1 MADHQIRI
9 SSDVGSAMSG
19 FKQLKSAFNDLTKDT
34 LKVGGKGASQ
44 EFQKTTQEAQKLSKE
59 IKFQQDVLKNQADL
73 VKKLNAEINS
83 GRRLTASNKGG
94 VGSSI
99 SDTDIQAR
107 KSQLEAAVKD
117 YNQEKRRLNDLS
129 KVVKDQNKNNSVSG
143 GDSGGGFLNS
153 SFGKVA
159 TVATAGLLATGVA
172 IRVMSSLIAP
182 AIEAASGRIRL
193 RGLGLSQ
200 KRLDEVEATGSQFGF
215 SKDESRGHAEEL
227 LRATGSTDRLN
238 SFQLLSRTT
247 GQDPSQ
253 LFGAAGS
260 FRQSGSSNKE
270 SFKLIKDTLAG
281 AVAAG
286 FDQSRSIEILQSIA
300 DKTETLAQTRNV
312 DPKVISD
319 LVMRT
324 MSGSSYFQQN
334 SGRTMGAIGGL
345 DSLFTG
351 GGTGTGLAVQ
361 SLAQLY
367 KGQGRSTT
375 DLLYQ
380 SRQGLFNSQDAPQR
394 VEQYLSNFLDQA
406 THSKIKAGGGLDQL
420 SGDQLKQVT
429 MAFTNLVKKSGGN
442 ISDDTSMALFKG
454 FLTKTEA
461 DRQKFLQEQAKV
473 VQEQQKTSLDY
484 LQSSDNTLLKMNSLL
499 QDIKLEIADGLVAG
513 LNKILDFLGLGSG
526 KGILN
531 DVFGTVSNDVAEAM
545 KKAQMGSSGNGGGMP
560 SYMGGNDPASRAIND
575 LDKGTQPTKYN
586 AGKTMGGRS
595 GSYSNTD
602 FSNLPSTA
610 TYNKNFKPISD
621 EDLKK
626 LNFNKQSIENFRKYD
641 PIVVDA
647 ALRHGIDP
655 NYLRGII
662 TQESSWKA
670 GAKAWNKNVNLP
682 GGQGLFQFTTGT
694 GKMYGLKDE
703 ADRLDPVKSSDAAA
717 RYVKDLLK
725 RRHGNFS
732 EAIKGYIDPKDV
744 GWHDRNIVNKA
755 NQFANIQSKSN
766 KEQTT
771 VVESLQNAYEM
782 FKDQKIKEQSKVENN
797 DSDKYNM
804 NMSGADIKELN
815 KTLKM
820 MQEKQK
826 KKPVISSQISQIN
839 QYALNHSETVV

>member
-19 FKQLKSAFNDLTKDT
+19 FNKLKSAFDNLTKDT
-34 LKVGGKGASQ
+34 SKVGGKGASQ
-44 EFQKTTQEAQKLSKE
+44 EFQKTNQEAQKLSKE
-59 IKFQQDVLKNQADL
+59 LKFQQDVLKNQADL

-83 GRRLTASNKGG
+83 GKRLTASNKGG
-94 VGSSI
+94 IGSQI
-99 SDTDIQAR
+99 SDADIQAR
-107 KSQLEAAVKD
+107 KTQLESAVKD
-117 YNQEKRRLNDLS
+117 YNQERKRLNDLS
-129 KVVKDQNKNNSVSG
+129 KIVKDQNKNSNNGVAG
-143 GDSGGGFLNS
+143 GDSGAGFLNS

-159 TVATAGLLATGVA
+159 TIATAGLLATGVA

-182 AIEAASGRIRL
+182 AIEAATGRIRL

-200 KRLDEVEATGSQFGF
+200 KRLDEVEAYGSQFGF
-215 SKDESRGHAEEL
+215 SKNESRAHAEEL

-238 SFQLLSRTT
+238 SFQLLSRIS

-334 SGRTMGAIGGL
+334 SGRAMGAIGGL

-375 DLLYQ
+375 DLLYE
-380 SRQGLFNSQDAPQR
+380 SRQGLFNSKDAPER
-394 VEQYLSNFLDQA
+394 IEQYLSNFLDQS
-406 THSKIKAGGGLDQL
+406 TNSKIKAGGGLDQL

-454 FLTKTEA
+454 FLTKTEG

-473 VQEQQKTSLDY
+473 VQEQQKTSIDY
-484 LQSSDNTLLKMNSLL
+484 LQSSDNKLLQMNSLL

-513 LNKILDFLGLGSG
+513 LNKILDFLGLGSNR
-526 KGILN
+526 GIFGQ
-531 DVFGTVSNDVAEAM
+531 VFGTVSADVGEAM
-545 KKAQMGSSGNGGGMP
+545 KKAQMGQGSGVP

-575 LDKGTQPTKYN
+575 MDKGTQPTNYGG
-586 AGKTMGGRS
+586 ARTMGGLGGGSSTPPVSPFRS
-595 GSYSNTD
+595 ILNRA
-602 FSNLPSTA
+602 NPLATA
-610 TYNKNFKPISD
+610 PKLTGTNKDWGMVDPRLYDIAQKANADLSFKPNFTSAYRSQAQQNALNVKGKASVSNHTYGHAVDVGIAGLSKQQIREALD
-621 EDLKK
+621 FFNSQPYTKAEIHGGNHIHVDYLPPDYETPSQKRKK
-626 LNFNKQSIENFRKYD
+626 EERMAKNGGAGKLQT
-641 PIVVDA
+641 A
-647 ALRHGIDP
+647 AQMKKRQAQNL
-655 NYLRGII
+655 
-662 TQESSWKA
+662 TQE
-670 GAKAWNKNVNLP
+670 
-682 GGQGLFQFTTGT
+682 
-694 GKMYGLKDE
+694 D
-703 ADRLDPVKSSDAAA
+703 
-717 RYVKDLLK
+717 
-725 RRHGNFS
+725 
-732 EAIKGYIDPKDV
+732 
-744 GWHDRNIVNKA
+744 HDHA
-755 NQFANIQSKSN
+755 H
-766 KEQTT
+766 EMGTT
-771 VVESLQNAYEM
+771 VPM
-782 FKDQKIKEQSKVENN
+782 KPDKDGSIT
-797 DSDKYNM
+797 D
-804 NMSGADIKELN
+804 
-815 KTLKM
+815 TLKNLSQTLRM

-826 KKPVISSQISQIN
+826 KKPVINSQISQIN

>member
-34 LKVGGKGASQ
+34 LKAGGKGASQ

-59 IKFQQDVLKNQADL
+59 IKFQQDVLKNQAEL
-73 VKKLNAEINS
+73 VKRLNAEIS
-83 GRRLTASNKGG
+83 TGKRLTASNKGG
-94 VGSSI
+94 IGSSI
-99 SDTDIQAR
+99 NDTDIQSR
-107 KSQLEAAVKD
+107 KGQLDAAVKD
-117 YNQEKRRLNDLS
+117 YNQERKRLNDLS
-129 KVVKDQNKNNSVSG
+129 KVYKDQSKSTNNGAGG
-143 GDSGGGFLNS
+143 GDSGAGFLNS

-159 TVATAGLLATGVA
+159 TIATAGLLATGVA

-200 KRLDEVEATGSQFGF
+200 KRLEEVEATGSQFGF

-300 DKTETLAQTRNV
+300 DKTETLAQIRNV
-312 DPKVISD
+312 DPKIISD

-375 DLLYQ
+375 DLLYE

-406 THSKIKAGGGLDQL
+406 TNSKIKAGGGLDQL

-513 LNKILDFLGLGSG
+513 LNKILDFLGLGSN

-531 DVFGTVSNDVAEAM
+531 DVLGTVSNDVAEAM
-545 KKAQMGSSGNGGGMP
+545 KKAQMGNSGSGTP

-575 LDKGTQPTKYN
+575 LDKGTQPTNYGGARTLGGRAGGAPDVGLGSILKRANPLATVPKLTGTNKDWGMVDPKLFEIAQKANTELSFKPNFTSGYRSQSQQNALTVKGKAGVSNHTSGHALDMGIAGLSKDQIKEALEFYN
-586 AGKTMGGRS
+586 NQPYTKASVHNGNHIHVDYLPPDYETPSQKRKKEERMAKKGGAGKLQTAAQMKKKQIQ
-595 GSYSNTD
+595 
-602 FSNLPSTA
+602 NL
-610 TYNKNFKPISD
+610 
-621 EDLKK
+621 
-626 LNFNKQSIENFRKYD
+626 
-641 PIVVDA
+641 
-647 ALRHGIDP
+647 
-655 NYLRGII
+655 
-662 TQESSWKA
+662 TQE
-670 GAKAWNKNVNLP
+670 
-682 GGQGLFQFTTGT
+682 
-694 GKMYGLKDE
+694 
-703 ADRLDPVKSSDAAA
+703 DRD
-717 RYVKDLLK
+717 
-725 RRHGNFS
+725 
-732 EAIKGYIDPKDV
+732 
-744 GWHDRNIVNKA
+744 HDHDMG
-755 NQFANIQSKSN
+755 
-766 KEQTT
+766 TT
-771 VVESLQNAYEM
+771 VPM
-782 FKDQKIKEQSKVENN
+782 KPDKDGSITE
-797 DSDKYNM
+797 
-804 NMSGADIKELN
+804 
-815 KTLKM
+815 TLKSLSQTLRM

-826 KKPVISSQISQIN
+826 KKPVIKSQISQIN